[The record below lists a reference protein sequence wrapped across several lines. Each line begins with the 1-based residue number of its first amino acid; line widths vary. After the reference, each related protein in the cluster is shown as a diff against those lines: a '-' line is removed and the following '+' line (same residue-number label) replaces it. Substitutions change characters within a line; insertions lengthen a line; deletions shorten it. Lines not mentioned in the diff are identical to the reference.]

1 LIARVGHRFPPPRPA
16 VRSAARFAFTAGS
29 TFGGVGGTWPIQ
41 RLIDDAEY
49 AGGTVTVFLEVH
61 GKTDD
66 ATKPLIAR
74 LYDVTGANVVGGSE
88 AQTASLTEARARS
101 GAFSFDAGEN
111 TYGIQFGG
119 SDGATHTLYDVVLR
133 VVSA

>member
-1 LIARVGHRFPPPRPA
+1 MPARTGRAFPSRATNAHRQ
-16 VRSAARFAFTAGS
+16 RFALAAGS
-29 TFGGVGGTWPIQ
+29 TFGGAGGTWPIQ
-41 RLIDDAEY
+41 RLIDGAEY

-101 GAFSFDAGEN
+101 GAFSFDPGEN